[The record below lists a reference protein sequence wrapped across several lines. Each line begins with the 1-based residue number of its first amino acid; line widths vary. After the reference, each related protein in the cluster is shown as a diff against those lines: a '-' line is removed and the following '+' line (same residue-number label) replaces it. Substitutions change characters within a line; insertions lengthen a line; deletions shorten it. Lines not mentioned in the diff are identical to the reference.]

1 MAPCTAI
8 TGQDLVNLQSFVG
21 GGCGCGTRK
30 ARQEDKKIR
39 ENTEQRLFPMQC
51 DRTVTLL
58 SIMDGAE
65 EVGT

>member
-1 MAPCTAI
+1 LSEADADAEL
-8 TGQDLVNLQSFVG
+8 GK
-21 GGCGCGTRK
+21 RAK
-30 ARQEDKKIR
+30 KDKKIR
-39 ENTEQRLFPMQC
+39 KNTEQRLFPMQC